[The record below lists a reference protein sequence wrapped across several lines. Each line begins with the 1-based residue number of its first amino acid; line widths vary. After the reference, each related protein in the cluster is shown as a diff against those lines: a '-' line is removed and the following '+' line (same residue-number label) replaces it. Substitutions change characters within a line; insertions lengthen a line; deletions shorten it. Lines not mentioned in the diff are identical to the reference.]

1 MAERDWRADEKPYEA
16 LVIVRPTINRRLTYF
31 VPHTIAYRKA
41 GLACGLDSP
50 PPALGYGH
58 DNRNRYVVAAFAWP
72 VLRIFSVPAAVMGRR
87 RRERTGGRDV
97 TLRGQRSLRPNL

>member
-1 MAERDWRADEKPYEA
+1 MKRPMRRW
-16 LVIVRPTINRRLTYF
+16 LSSVRPST
-31 VPHTIAYRKA
+31 A
-41 GLACGLDSP
+41 P

-87 RRERTGGRDV
+87 RRERTNRRARCYPPGATGAPSKFIGAHVVVEMGARYD
-97 TLRGQRSLRPNL
+97 